1 MSRVSPIAATRLLA
15 LVPMLFVML
24 QIPPL
29 SRAASSAAAST
40 AQPTASFPPLP
51 GEVELVPKLVK
62 PANARMPAEKDLA
75 GYFMVYFKD
84 QTHSVYFAISRDGVH
99 FTDVNGGN
107 PVIDG
112 RKVAEQ
118 RGVRDPYIMRG
129 PDGAF
134 YLGLT
139 DMHASGQRAGVR
151 TTAWE
156 RPDSIYGW
164 GNNRALVLMKSYD
177 LVRWTAHSFRIDI
190 AWPEQFGEVGCFW
203 APHMIFDEAAG
214 RMLLTFTSKIRR
226 GIDDIFWSYTDDD
239 FTRLVTPPK
248 VLLAQ
253 PRPEGAIT
261 DQNRDPLH
269 VIDSDITRAN
279 GKYHMFYSSKMNGP
293 AGIYLASSD
302 KLTEGFTINPRRI
315 DPETVNTEG
324 PTMFKRLGTD
334 KYVLMYDVYG
344 AGNMGFSETSD
355 FVTFT
360 NLGRLNEGVMKGT
373 NFNAPKHGGVSYLTL
388 DELKAVAAHWKV
400 DIKLD

>member
-1 MSRVSPIAATRLLA
+1 
-15 LVPMLFVML
+15 
-24 QIPPL
+24 
-29 SRAASSAAAST
+29 
-40 AQPTASFPPLP
+40 
-51 GEVELVPKLVK
+51 
-62 PANARMPAEKDLA
+62 
-75 GYFMVYFKD
+75 
-84 QTHSVYFAISRDGVH
+84 
-99 FTDVNGGN
+99 VNGGN

-118 RGVRDPYIMRG
+118 HGVRDPYITRG

-139 DMHASGQRAGVR
+139 DMHASGQQAGVR

-156 RPDSIYGW
+156 RPDTIYGW

-177 LVRWTAHSFRIDI
+177 LVHWTTHSFRIDI

-203 APHMIFDEAAG
+203 APQMIFDQAAG
-214 RMLLTFTSKIRR
+214 RMMLTFTSKIRR
-226 GIDDIFWSYTDDD
+226 GIDDIYWSYTDED
-239 FTRLVTPPK
+239 FTRLVTLPK

-253 PRPEGAIT
+253 PRPAGAIT

-279 GKYHMFYSSKMNGP
+279 GRYYLFYSSKMNGP

-302 KLTEGFTINPRRI
+302 KLTEGFTIKPRRV

-324 PTMFKRLGTD
+324 PTLFRRLGTD

-355 FVTFT
+355 FTSFT
-360 NLGRLNEGVMKGT
+360 NLGRLNEGVMIGT
-373 NFNAPKHGGVSYLTL
+373 NFKAPKHGGVTYLTR
-388 DELKAVAAHWKV
+388 DELKAVAARWKV

>member
-1 MSRVSPIAATRLLA
+1 MSRVSPFAAARLLA
-15 LVPMLFVML
+15 LLPMLLIVL
-24 QIPPL
+24 QVPPL
-29 SRAASSAAAST
+29 PGAEAST

-75 GYFMVYFKD
+75 GYVMVYFKD
-84 QTHSVYFAISRDGVH
+84 ETHSAYLAISRDGYH

-112 RKVAEQ
+112 KKVAEQ
-118 RGVRDPYIMRG
+118 HGVRDPYITRG

-139 DMHASGQRAGVR
+139 DMHASGQQAGVR

-177 LVRWTAHSFRIDI
+177 LIHWTAHSFRIDLT
-190 AWPEQFGEVGCFW
+190 WPEQFGEVGCFW

-214 RMLLTFTSKIRR
+214 KMMLSFTSKIRR
-226 GIDDIFWSYTDDD
+226 GIDDIYWSYTDED

-253 PRPEGAIT
+253 PRPAGAIT

-279 GKYHMFYSSKMNGP
+279 GKYRMFYSSKMNGA

-302 KLTEGFTINPRRI
+302 KLTEGFTITPKRI

-324 PTMFKRLGTD
+324 PTMFRRLGTD

-373 NFNAPKHGGVSYLTL
+373 NFKAPKHGGVSYLTL
-388 DELKAVAAHWKV
+388 DELKAVAAHWKI